1 MGEDYAGLR
10 LRETPDGA
18 ALEYF
23 SCSDAPSGS
32 AEAVL
37 PLALLPWAGK
47 EQNFPY
53 ASAGVKE
60 VQYPAV
66 REARLWV
73 RLSVK
78 PRYGKGEWVP
88 DAMCSFS
95 YSTDGVHF
103 TEAAEPFRAA
113 PGRWI
118 GAKWGFFCNR
128 TRPKNDSGRLD
139 VLQLRIET
147 D

>member
-1 MGEDYAGLR
+1 MLLKQAR
-10 LRETPDGA
+10 
-18 ALEYF
+18 YF
-23 SCSDAPSGS
+23 VTVVDANS
-32 AEAVL
+32 
-37 PLALLPWAGK
+37 
-47 EQNFPY
+47 
-53 ASAGVKE
+53 
-60 VQYPAV
+60 
-66 REARLWV
+66 
-73 RLSVK
+73 
-78 PRYGKGEWVP
+78 
-88 DAMCSFS
+88 
-95 YSTDGVHF
+95 F